1 MTIAQQVMVIQKA
14 MNYLNDLDDP
24 TAMGDATVK
33 HVLEQ
38 ARFKVEIVNKIENHT
53 ELTATR
59 FS

>member
-1 MTIAQQVMVIQKA
+1 MTIAQQVIVIQKA

-38 ARFKVEIVNKIENHT
+38 AGFKVEIVNKIENHT